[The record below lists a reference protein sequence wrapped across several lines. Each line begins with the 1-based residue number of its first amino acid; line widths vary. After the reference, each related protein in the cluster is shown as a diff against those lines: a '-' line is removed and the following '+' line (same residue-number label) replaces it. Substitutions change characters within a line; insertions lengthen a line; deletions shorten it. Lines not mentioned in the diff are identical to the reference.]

1 MIYNYKHVVIDPL
14 VNGTAAPSR
23 DCCRIFSKKNGA
35 MCWICNIDAK
45 VWVAIDPPLVID
57 SFQGPHS

>member
-1 MIYNYKHVVIDPL
+1 MGLQPQAEI
-14 VNGTAAPSR
+14 AAG
-23 DCCRIFSKKNGA
+23 FSLKNGA